1 MCSIYGGKS
10 LCFTFVS
17 KEPILK
23 IDLEVLFM
31 KVQKRVISNLNKCYA
46 MSRLTHEGQPAF
58 LVAAEK
64 HDPCYLFNEEGE
76 MLDTVW
82 TEPGGVMTM
91 TPVPGT
97 EDMFLATHKFYSP
110 NDSKEAKIVI
120 AKKEAQGWSIRTLC
134 DAPFVHRFGILNRNG
149 VNYLIVCCLKS
160 GHEYKDDWRMPG
172 VCYGAILPEDLS
184 SYNEANQL
192 KLTPIK
198 IGMLKN
204 HGYSQIK
211 VDGYDAAVVG
221 CEEGVFVFAPPAA
234 VGEPWTVKQV
244 LSVPTSDAVLMD
256 FDGDGKLELGAI
268 SPFHGA
274 SLVIYHLDAHGNY
287 VPQWKFGKP
296 EKETDMI
303 HATWAC
309 QLLGKPTWIVGW
321 RKGTKDTVAITWD
334 GEAGDYRVDYIDR
347 NTGCA
352 NAMHFVKAKGQDVV
366 VGTNRE
372 IDEVAMY
379 IIEED

>member
-1 MCSIYGGKS
+1 M
-10 LCFTFVS
+10 FVS
-17 KEPILK
+17 KEHILK

-120 AKKEAQGWSIRTLC
+120 ARKEAQGWSIRTLC

-172 VCYGAILPEDLS
+172 ACYGAILPEDLS

-234 VGEPWTVKQV
+234 VGEPWTVKQI

-309 QLLGKPTWIVGW
+309 RLLGKPTWIVGW

-334 GEAGDYRVDYIDR
+334 GEIGDYHVDYIDR

-352 NAMHFVKAKGQDVV
+352 NAMHFVNAKGQDVV